1 MTTTF
6 STAGSEVLAP
16 GQDGYQES
24 AATMF
29 AAGSPD
35 LVVRPRGPAGIAAAL
50 SHAAEAGLPVS
61 VRSGGHSLAGFGTHT
76 SGMLID
82 LRQLNAVRILDH
94 GTRRVRVGA
103 GATWGAVARRLGQAG
118 LALTSGDTA
127 SVGAGG
133 LTLGGGI
140 GWLVRRYGLAID
152 SLTGVDLVTASGQS
166 LRADAERHAGLF
178 WALRGGG
185 GNFGI
190 AASFDFTAQ
199 PVDAVHYGMIVYRLD
214 GLPGGAAARLPRL
227 IAGWRG
233 LVPAS
238 DENLTTALTL
248 VPPRTGQPAA
258 VMLRCCYASADSG
271 AATAAL
277 APFRRLAPVAA
288 VAVNVVPYASVLDE
302 DAMPPGVRVEM
313 RNSFFR
319 SLGDEPIAGIVELFN
334 HGVTVELRG
343 LGGGAFGRVPP
354 DATAFAHRDAEVL
367 LVAAA
372 MLPPGAPRERA
383 GRALAAWP
391 AVAAHGSG
399 AYIGFLGSA
408 GAADV
413 AAAYPPATY
422 ERLAAIKR
430 HYDPGNVFR
439 RNHNVRPA

>member
-1 MTTTF
+1 
-6 STAGSEVLAP
+6 
-16 GQDGYQES
+16 
-24 AATMF
+24 
-29 AAGSPD
+29 
-35 LVVRPRGPAGIAAAL
+35 
-50 SHAAEAGLPVS
+50 
-61 VRSGGHSLAGFGTHT
+61 
-76 SGMLID
+76 
-82 LRQLNAVRILDH
+82 
-94 GTRRVRVGA
+94 
-103 GATWGAVARRLGQAG
+103 
-118 LALTSGDTA
+118 
-127 SVGAGG
+127 
-133 LTLGGGI
+133 
-140 GWLVRRYGLAID
+140 
-152 SLTGVDLVTASGQS
+152 
-166 LRADAERHAGLF
+166 
-178 WALRGGG
+178 
-185 GNFGI
+185 
-190 AASFDFTAQ
+190 
-199 PVDAVHYGMIVYRLD
+199 MIVYRLD

-233 LVPAS
+233 LVHAS

-248 VPPRTGQPAA
+248 VPPRTGQPAM
-258 VMLRCCYASADSG
+258 VMLRCCFASADSG

-302 DAMPPGVRVEM
+302 EAMPPGVRVEM

-334 HGVTVELRG
+334 HGVTIELRG

-372 MLPPGAPRERA
+372 MLPPGAPPEGPARV
-383 GRALAAWP
+383 LAAWP
-391 AVAAHGSG
+391 AVAANGSG